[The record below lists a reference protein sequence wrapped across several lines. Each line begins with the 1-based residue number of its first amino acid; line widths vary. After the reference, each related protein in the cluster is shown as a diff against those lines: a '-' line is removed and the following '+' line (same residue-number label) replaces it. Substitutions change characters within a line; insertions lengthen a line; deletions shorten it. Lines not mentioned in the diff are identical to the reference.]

1 MNNKIIEVQEMLFK
15 EMKRLDD
22 DKMLDFT
29 NNKAS
34 QQEFARATALYNMS
48 TGFIKTLNSNLT
60 IMNLA
65 KRNEQKYEDLMD
77 KLGLTNEE

>member
-65 KRNEQKYEDLMD
+65 KRNEQKYEDLMN
-77 KLGLTNEE
+77 KLGL